1 MFQNIL
7 SKEQHGFTFTW
18 LMFYPYLLRNLWII
32 QQSWQFSVLFL
43 LYLFQGKVPQVWV
56 PLTYLDEDVGSVICL
71 CIRACLIRCS
81 FSAFCTSAG
90 ISGEV
95 WLIFSAASSTLVVA
109 FPFSLTSFFSLF
121 SKTSVGALELL
132 CGTLLALEVR
142 GLLLQ
147 QGQHSFQKTKSETT
161 SKASPQKLTTTAKRL
176 TETSA
181 RN

>member
-1 MFQNIL
+1 MWLHIDMIDISPITAKKPVNNPG
-7 SKEQHGFTFTW
+7 SWTFSA
-18 LMFYPYLLRNLWII
+18 M
-32 QQSWQFSVLFL
+32 FL
-43 LYLFQGKVPQVWV
+43 LYLFLGKVPRVWV
-56 PLTYLDEDVGSVICL
+56 SLTYLDEDVGSVICL

-81 FSAFCTSAG
+81 FSAFWTSAG

-95 WLIFSAASSTLVVA
+95 WLIFSAASSTLVGA
-109 FPFSLTSFFSLF
+109 FPFSLTSFFSMF

-161 SKASPQKLTTTAKRL
+161 SRASPQKLTTTAKRL